1 MQLVWVCSGL
11 ALTFLNDN
19 LQFSQL
25 FLLSHYQLVL
35 SGFFHAAVDNND
47 GDDDDNHNE
56 NDDYDTVDDTMTT
69 NLDVD
74 N

>member
-1 MQLVWVCSGL
+1 MTICNSH
-11 ALTFLNDN
+11 N
-19 LQFSQL
+19 FSP
-25 FLLSHYQLVL
+25 LSLPTGPVRV
-35 SGFFHAAVDNND
+35 FFHAAVDNND